1 MTMQA
6 AWGLLM
12 LWLVLMI
19 AGDAVFTG
27 KGRGAAGGLCMQH
40 MRPVGRR
47 MGTGAC
53 NTAGLKGGQDK
64 TALMFAELQA

>member
-1 MTMQA
+1 MSMCHKVTVLIVPCAGRLYEHLDWMLYANMTMQA

-27 KGRGAAGGLCMQH
+27 KGHRAAGGLRMQH
-40 MRPVGRR
+40 I
-47 MGTGAC
+47 
-53 NTAGLKGGQDK
+53 
-64 TALMFAELQA
+64 